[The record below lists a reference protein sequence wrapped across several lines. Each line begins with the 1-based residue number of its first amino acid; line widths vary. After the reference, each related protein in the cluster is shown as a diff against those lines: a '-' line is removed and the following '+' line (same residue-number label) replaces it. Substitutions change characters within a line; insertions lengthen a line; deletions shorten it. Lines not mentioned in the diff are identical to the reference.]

1 MLSSVAKHFY
11 TSDLYEGIDD
21 PVTVPT
27 DPAPAPTDP
36 ATVPTDPATVPAD
49 PAPAP
54 TDPVTVPTDP
64 TPAPTDPVTVPTDPA
79 PAPTDPVTVP
89 TDPTE
94 EDSQSRSG
102 LLTTTNFNM
111 VIMFIFI
118 YVVAYTLLGVFYKH
132 DGNITMS
139 FIVDILFSI
148 VIIGIFYVLY
158 YRLDS
163 NQQQELLNDRW
174 KDTKEYI
181 NDDFSIAYQSIFIV
195 LFYAIIYL
203 FRIPMSNGTKPA
215 VIFVIETLAW
225 LLLLFILTNKFFITT
240 FNVSLIDDFGK
251 LFENELGIETTDNNS
266 TSVADVTK
274 QEEVFN
280 VSGNKFTYEDAQAV
294 CKSYGASLASY
305 EQIEKSYNNGA
316 EWCNYGWSA
325 NQMAF
330 FPTQKQTWQ
339 KLQVSDKYKNS
350 CGRPGVNGG
359 YMRNPNIR
367 FGVNC
372 FGKKPEPNDEDMIR
386 IQNNEPSIPIQND
399 LNREIEET
407 LDTSSFVLS
416 GFNYNKWNK

>member
-1 MLSSVAKHFY
+1 MLSSIAKHFY
-11 TSDLYEGIDD
+11 TSDLYEGIANPATAPENQETVSED
-21 PVTVPT
+21 PETVSEDQET
-27 DPAPAPTDP
+27 VSEDQETAPTDP
-36 ATVPTDPATVPAD
+36 A
-49 PAPAP
+49 
-54 TDPVTVPTDP
+54 
-64 TPAPTDPVTVPTDPA
+64 
-79 PAPTDPVTVP
+79 
-89 TDPTE
+89 E

-102 LLTTTNFNM
+102 ILTTTNFNM
-111 VIMFIFI
+111 VIMFIFL

-132 DGNITMS
+132 DGRITMS
-139 FIVDILFSI
+139 FIVDVMFS
-148 VIIGIFYVLY
+148 VVVIGIIYVLY

-181 NDDFSIAYQSIFIV
+181 NDDYSIIYQTIFIV
-195 LFYAIIYL
+195 LFYAVIYL
-203 FRIPMSNGTKPA
+203 FRIPMSGGTKPA

-225 LLLLFILTNKFFITT
+225 LLLLFILTNKFFVAT

-251 LFENELGIETTDNNS
+251 LFEDRLVGETTNDDNS
-266 TSVADVTK
+266 TPSPEATNQD
-274 QEEVFN
+274 EVFN
-280 VSGNKFTYEDAQAV
+280 VSGNKFTYEEAQAV

-305 EQIEKSYNNGA
+305 EQVENAYNNGA

-330 FPTQKQTWQ
+330 FPTQKHTWQ
-339 KLQVSDKYKNS
+339 KLQVADRYKNS

-372 FGKKPEPNDEDMIR
+372 FGRKPEPTDDDMLR
-386 IQNNEPSIPIQND
+386 VQNNEPSIPIQND
-399 LNREIEET
+399 LARELEET